1 MTDER
6 RERIGE
12 IIVGIIEKQAF
23 LLGEPAGRDE
33 LAGELDGGFK
43 AAVNFS
49 GHASGNL
56 RLLASQATCQELAAN
71 VLGVDE
77 EDIDDAAARDAIGE
91 MLNVL
96 CGNILTELAGEDPI
110 FDLTPPTVEAAGA
123 DDWEA
128 ALNAPGALAFLMED
142 EPFVVSLSVE
152 GL

>member
-23 LLGEPAGRDE
+23 LLGEPADRDE
-33 LAGELDGGFK
+33 LADEIDDGFK
-43 AAVNFS
+43 ATVNFS
-49 GHASGNL
+49 GHASGSL
-56 RLLASQATCQELAAN
+56 RMLASRATCQELAAN

-77 EDIDDAAARDAIGE
+77 EDIDDAAARDAMGE

-96 CGNILTELAGEDPI
+96 CGNILTELAGENPI
-110 FDLTPPTVEAAGA
+110 FDLTPPAVEAAGA
-123 DDWEA
+123 GDWEA